1 MAVESLTNYNFSSA
15 SDVWSYGILMWE
27 MFNPD
32 KPPYYEISNNA
43 QVIANI
49 VGGKRLEIPQQ
60 CPEGVAQVMKACW
73 ISNHTKRPSFLVI
86 ASLLQHSMMQLGP
99 VGSK

>member
-1 MAVESLTNYNFSSA
+1 MAVESLTSNNFSSA
-15 SDVWSYGILMWE
+15 SDVWSYGVLMWE

-32 KPPYYEISNNA
+32 KPPYYEIPSNA
-43 QVIANI
+43 EVIAYVI
-49 VGGKRLEIPQQ
+49 GGKRLGIPHQ

-86 ASLLQHSMMQLGP
+86 ASLLQHSKMQLEP
-99 VGSK
+99 VESK